1 MKEREIIKNLEDIFP
16 KAARTMQSLSFENRK
31 KYSQYLLKGKDCCAK
46 LPLMFTYNLWTEANI
61 KNLVDS
67 NVSLI
72 EKYLQW
78 IQTSLHQ
85 KMPAYGY
92 KTFFSTFKE
101 EIYRKGR
108 GDLFLLYE
116 TYFPLYSSDEIS
128 LIKIRKQQKT
138 SSEPDEFLVW
148 YWQTHRLKKE
158 TLLFLQKTE
167 NLPMWQEYQEISG
180 MLRFQKL
187 CVQR

>member
-1 MKEREIIKNLEDIFP
+1 M
-16 KAARTMQSLSFENRK
+16 
-31 KYSQYLLKGKDCCAK
+31 
-46 LPLMFTYNLWTEANI
+46 
-61 KNLVDS
+61 
-67 NVSLI
+67 
-72 EKYLQW
+72 
-78 IQTSLHQ
+78 
-85 KMPAYGY
+85 
-92 KTFFSTFKE
+92 
-101 EIYRKGR
+101 
-108 GDLFLLYE
+108 FLLYE